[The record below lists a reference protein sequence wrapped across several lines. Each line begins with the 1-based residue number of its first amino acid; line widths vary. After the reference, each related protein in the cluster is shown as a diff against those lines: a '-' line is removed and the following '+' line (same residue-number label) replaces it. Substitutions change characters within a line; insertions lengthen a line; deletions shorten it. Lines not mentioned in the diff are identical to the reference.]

1 MSRYE
6 LSAGE
11 KVELQAVFGENGD
24 QGFSVGQPP
33 KQSNWDW
40 VLNEWRHGRRVLP
53 GPVPKA
59 VGYEQRAHPKFL
71 DGTPYPPPPIS
82 RPEWDVLVAAHGL
95 HPRISAAAEAA
106 SLEDDDDNEDED

>member
-1 MSRYE
+1 MRASGLTAHEKDE
-6 LSAGE
+6 LRAI
-11 KVELQAVFGENGD
+11 FGEDGE
-24 QGFSVGQPP
+24 QGYSIGVPP
-33 KQSNWDW
+33 RFNPMDW
-40 VLNEWRHGRRVLP
+40 VMNEWRHGRRVLP

-59 VGYEQRAHPKFL
+59 VGYEQRPHPKFL

-106 SLEDDDDNEDED
+106 SLEDDDDIEDED